1 MKKIKNKTKDKVQNE
16 TEVKEKI
23 LIVED
28 DIPVMRAISDKL
40 NREGFKVIEAVNGK
54 EGLSLAFAEK
64 PDIILLDILMPVMD
78 GPAMMQKLRE
88 DGVWGKTVPI
98 IMLTNLSTAADM
110 KTVKVVIEA
119 EPIYYLV
126 KSNWS
131 MTDVVGKVKEV
142 LDDKKGSKL
151 AKKIQNSLENKL
163 RS

>member
-16 TEVKEKI
+16 TEVMQKI

-40 NREGFKVIEAVNGK
+40 NREGFEVIEARNGK
-54 EGLSLAFAEK
+54 EGLSMAFDKK

-78 GPAMMQKLRE
+78 GPTMMKSLRE
-88 DGVWGKTVPI
+88 DGKWGKEVPI
-98 IMLTNLSTAADM
+98 IMLTNLSTAVDV

-131 MTDVVGKVKEV
+131 MADIVKKVKEV
-142 LDDKKGSKL
+142 LNNKKGFKL
-151 AKKIQNSLENKL
+151 AKKIEDSLKNKSL
-163 RS
+163 S